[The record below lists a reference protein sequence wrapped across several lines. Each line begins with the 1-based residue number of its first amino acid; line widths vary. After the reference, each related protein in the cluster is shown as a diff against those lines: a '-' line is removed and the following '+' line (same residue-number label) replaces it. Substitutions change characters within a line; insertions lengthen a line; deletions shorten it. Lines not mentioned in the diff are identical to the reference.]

1 MTRKIKYSRFHW
13 IGDVPSN
20 WELIKL
26 AYLCSLKGR
35 IGWKGLRSDE
45 FLESSYAYLVT
56 GQDFLGDTVEWS
68 KCYQIEKDRYEED
81 PYIQLRNGD
90 LLITKDGTIGKIAKV
105 YDLDKP
111 ACLNSGIFVMRQI
124 ANRFDQS
131 YLYWQLKSSLLSDY
145 NNYINSGAS
154 TIQHLYQN
162 VFERMPLVIP
172 PIAEQKAIAEFLDE
186 KCGYIDGLLRDVD
199 KEIQI
204 LIEYKK
210 AIIAKT
216 LSCGLHNESTKETGE
231 QWIKSIPS
239 SWGFARLAYLLKEI
253 NVKNN
258 PIQSDFVLSLT
269 VKDGVIPYDEKG
281 DVGNKSKENHSDYKL
296 AYPNT
301 IVLNSMNILIGAV
314 GICNYFGCVSP
325 VYYVFKNRENA
336 SLRYANYILSSY
348 TFQKNLRRYAK
359 GILEIRMRVSI
370 DDILKRKVPIPS
382 YKEQEEIA
390 DFLDAK
396 CKEIDKAITSK
407 QDQIEKMKA
416 YKASL
421 IYEYVTGKKQVAI

>member
-1 MTRKIKYSRFHW
+1 M
-13 IGDVPSN
+13 
-20 WELIKL
+20 
-26 AYLCSLKGR
+26 
-35 IGWKGLRSDE
+35 
-45 FLESSYAYLVT
+45 
-56 GQDFLGDTVEWS
+56 
-68 KCYQIEKDRYEED
+68 
-81 PYIQLRNGD
+81 
-90 LLITKDGTIGKIAKV
+90 
-105 YDLDKP
+105 
-111 ACLNSGIFVMRQI
+111 
-124 ANRFDQS
+124 
-131 YLYWQLKSSLLSDY
+131 YWQLKSSLLSDY